1 LENISDSRHK
11 GRGAKFNA
19 ANKFLANQYEPD
31 EDAYLE
37 DDEFPSPKIK
47 TKYLVE
53 NAKKVINVTDSPD
66 MRGALY
72 VNPYQGCEHG
82 CIYCYARNSH
92 EYYGYSAGIDFE
104 SKIMI
109 KKNAAELIEKK
120 FRSKNWVCKPISL
133 SGNTDCYQPA
143 EKKFKI
149 TREILEVCLKYRN
162 PVGVL
167 TKNAL
172 VLRDIDLLEKMA
184 DLGLVQVLFSIT
196 TFNEELRQAME
207 PRTVTAD
214 RRLKVMKKLYDA
226 GIPVGVMTAPII
238 PGLNDHEIP
247 KLVEAAA
254 NAGAAFAGYTV
265 VRLNGSIAV
274 LFEDWIR
281 TAFPDKADK
290 VLHQIAECHGGKL
303 NDSRFGL
310 RMSGEGPLA
319 ENIKS
324 MHRIARERYMKDRRL
339 PPMNTSGFIRDGQL
353 NLF

>member
-1 LENISDSRHK
+1 LEQNSEIHHK
-11 GRGAKFNA
+11 GRGAQFNG
-19 ANKFLANQYEPD
+19 ANKFHSNQYEPD
-31 EDAYLE
+31 DIAFVE

-47 TKYLVE
+47 TQYLVE
-53 NAKKVINVTDSPD
+53 NAKKVVNVTKTPD
-66 MRGALY
+66 MGGAVY

-92 EYYGYSAGIDFE
+92 EYWGYSAGIDFE

-120 FRSKNWVCKPISL
+120 FRSKNWVCTPISL

-143 EKKFKI
+143 EKKFRI
-149 TREILEVCLKYRN
+149 TRQILEVCLKYRN
-162 PVGVL
+162 PVGML

-172 VLRDIDLLEKMA
+172 VLRDIDLLKEMA
-184 DLGLVQVLFSIT
+184 SLGLVHVMFSIT

-207 PRTVTAD
+207 PRTVTAN
-214 RRLKVMKKLYDA
+214 RRLQVMKKLFDA

-247 KLVEAAA
+247 KLVKGAAE
-254 NAGAAFAGYTV
+254 AGASYAGYTV
-265 VRLNGSIAV
+265 VRLNGSIEAI
-274 LFEDWIR
+274 FKDWIR
-281 TAFPDKADK
+281 KAFPDKADK
-290 VLHQIAECHGGKL
+290 VLNQIAECHGGKL

-319 ENIKS
+319 ENIKA
-324 MHRIARERYMKDRRL
+324 MHRIAKEKYMKDRRMPAL
-339 PPMNTSGFIRDGQL
+339 NTSGFIRDGQL